1 MLTPEINNFTIIHT
15 YNNYH
20 CIIKCTIA
28 DFLTAPVQNWKHN
41 RPADSARCREIADT
55 ICRRRQCVDWMF
67 YASVLDTGTIC
78 ILDGIHRYTALK
90 LIAQSQTSNMDWLYD
105 QYILISLRYKM
116 SAGEEID
123 LFQQINNSNPVP
135 SLYYNNDSEVK
146 KRIIQDLM
154 TVWMSRYK
162 THFSTSTRPQ
172 APNTNRD
179 KFVELLDSLY
189 EKHRICE
196 ANKEDLALALEDL
209 NRHLCENVPKRV
221 SANALAKCRETG
233 CYLFL
238 IK

>member
-1 MLTPEINNFTIIHT
+1 MQKNIIPNSTIIHE
-15 YNNYH
+15 YNKYH
-20 CIIKCTIA
+20 CVIKCTIA
-28 DFLTAPVQNWKHN
+28 DFLTASVQNWKHN
-41 RPADSARCREIADT
+41 RPPDSARCREIADT

-90 LIAQSQTSNMDWLYD
+90 IIADCADSDWLCN
-105 QYILISLRYKM
+105 QHIFISLRYKM

-135 SLYYNNDSEVK
+135 NLYYNNDSEVK
-146 KRIIQDLM
+146 KRIIQDIL
-154 TVWMSRYK
+154 TVWMTRYK

-179 KFVELLDSLY
+179 RFTELLDNLY

-196 ANKEDLALALEDL
+196 ANKEDLTLALEDM

-221 SANALAKCRETG
+221 SPAALAKCRETG